1 MRAVLFS
8 LIASGLGPIHH
19 HTDLDFLGPMPA
31 TKLRALLRSWAL
43 ALAVSAA
50 LVAAGE
56 RWPEPLPIQSALV
69 WSLVLLPPAL
79 IAAVLLLR
87 WRLPAGDGRESGN

>member
-8 LIASGLGPIHH
+8 LFACGLGPIHH
-19 HTDLDFLGPMPA
+19 HTAMPLA
-31 TKLRALLRSWAL
+31 KLRNVLRSWAL

-56 RWPEPLPIQSALV
+56 RWPQPLVINPALV
-69 WSLVLLPPAL
+69 WSLVLGPPAL
-79 IAAVLLLR
+79 MAVVLLLR
-87 WRLPAGDGRESGN
+87 WPVPEAEGRESND

>member
-1 MRAVLFS
+1 
-8 LIASGLGPIHH
+8 
-19 HTDLDFLGPMPA
+19 MPV

-56 RWPEPLPIQSALV
+56 RWPEPLPIQPLLV

-79 IAAVLLLR
+79 MAVVLLLR
-87 WRLPAGDGRESGN
+87 WRLPAGDARESVD